1 MAGQQPAYRAFTV
14 IKREGQD
21 DYWLN
26 LGLAFPHKDGKGF
39 NIILQAFPFDA
50 KIVIREIT
58 GDDKNAED
66 ERTRQAV
73 RQTNDRR
80 RGRLFYLDGRGVRR
94 RQSSVVWTPGLRES
108 PPGTGSLMRQQLAPR
123 IDAHSLG
130 VPSPPE
136 YCRHDPFGS

>member
-1 MAGQQPAYRAFTV
+1 MADKDQPQQPTHRAYSV

-39 NIILQAFPFDA
+39 NIILQAIPFDA

-58 GDDKNAED
+58 GDDKDAED

-73 RQTNDRR
+73 RQSNDRR
-80 RGRLFYLDGRGVRR
+80 RGR
-94 RQSSVVWTPGLRES
+94 
-108 PPGTGSLMRQQLAPR
+108 
-123 IDAHSLG
+123 
-130 VPSPPE
+130 
-136 YCRHDPFGS
+136 

>member
-1 MAGQQPAYRAFTV
+1 MADRDQPQQPTHRAYSV

-39 NIILQAFPFDA
+39 NIILQAIPFDA

-58 GDDKNAED
+58 GDDKDAED
-66 ERTRQAV
+66 ERTKQAV

-80 RGRLFYLDGRGVRR
+80 RGR
-94 RQSSVVWTPGLRES
+94 
-108 PPGTGSLMRQQLAPR
+108 
-123 IDAHSLG
+123 
-130 VPSPPE
+130 
-136 YCRHDPFGS
+136 

>member
-1 MAGQQPAYRAFTV
+1 MADKDQPQQPTHRAYSV

-39 NIILQAFPFDA
+39 NIILQAIPFDA

-58 GDDKNAED
+58 GDDKDGED

-80 RGRLFYLDGRGVRR
+80 RGR
-94 RQSSVVWTPGLRES
+94 
-108 PPGTGSLMRQQLAPR
+108 
-123 IDAHSLG
+123 
-130 VPSPPE
+130 
-136 YCRHDPFGS
+136 

>member
-1 MAGQQPAYRAFTV
+1 MADKDQPQQPTHRAYSV

-39 NIILQAFPFDA
+39 NIVLQAIPFDA

-58 GDDKNAED
+58 GDDRNAED
-66 ERTRQAV
+66 ERTKQAV

-80 RGRLFYLDGRGVRR
+80 RGR
-94 RQSSVVWTPGLRES
+94 
-108 PPGTGSLMRQQLAPR
+108 
-123 IDAHSLG
+123 
-130 VPSPPE
+130 
-136 YCRHDPFGS
+136 

>member
-1 MAGQQPAYRAFTV
+1 MADKDQPQQPTHRAYSV

-39 NIILQAFPFDA
+39 NIILQAIPFDA
-50 KIVIREIT
+50 KIIIREIT
-58 GDDKNAED
+58 GDDKDAED

-80 RGRLFYLDGRGVRR
+80 RGR
-94 RQSSVVWTPGLRES
+94 
-108 PPGTGSLMRQQLAPR
+108 
-123 IDAHSLG
+123 
-130 VPSPPE
+130 
-136 YCRHDPFGS
+136 

>member
-1 MAGQQPAYRAFTV
+1 MADKDQPQQPTHRAYSV
-14 IKREGQD
+14 IKREDQD

-39 NIILQAFPFDA
+39 NIILQAIPFDA

-66 ERTRQAV
+66 ERTKQAV

-80 RGRLFYLDGRGVRR
+80 RGR
-94 RQSSVVWTPGLRES
+94 
-108 PPGTGSLMRQQLAPR
+108 
-123 IDAHSLG
+123 
-130 VPSPPE
+130 
-136 YCRHDPFGS
+136 